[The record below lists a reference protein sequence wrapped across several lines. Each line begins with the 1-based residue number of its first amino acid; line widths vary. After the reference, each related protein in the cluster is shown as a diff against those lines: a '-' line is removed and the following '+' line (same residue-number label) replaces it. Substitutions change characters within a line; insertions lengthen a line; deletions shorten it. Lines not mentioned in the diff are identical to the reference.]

1 LKRFAIFF
9 FAFFF
14 FSSNLAP
21 SPSFPTM
28 LADAKHRSVSP
39 CLMRRLLRFV
49 SCSLGDLVLFCLFP
63 AFDCNAQDQLDWSS
77 FVCDGRSQRQPNLR
91 ALVCDAK
98 GEVRFC
104 LVWLHLTIC
113 SAYMA
118 QFILHAALDLVDEMQ
133 WKSNWTFLKTV
144 DKYND
149 LWISGYV
156 TPGGVRLLL
165 LHESKVCEKRRV
177 SCVVTN
183 ASRTRMR

>member
-1 LKRFAIFF
+1 MFDATFASFCF
-9 FAFFF
+9 LRLED
-14 FSSNLAP
+14 SSLI
-21 SPSFPTM
+21 
-28 LADAKHRSVSP
+28 
-39 CLMRRLLRFV
+39 
-49 SCSLGDLVLFCLFP
+49 CLFP

-91 ALVCDAK
+91 ALFCDAK
-98 GEVRFC
+98 GEVRLFVVG
-104 LVWLHLTIC
+104 LYLTIC

-165 LHESKVCEKRRV
+165 LHESKVV
-177 SCVVTN
+177 
-183 ASRTRMR
+183 